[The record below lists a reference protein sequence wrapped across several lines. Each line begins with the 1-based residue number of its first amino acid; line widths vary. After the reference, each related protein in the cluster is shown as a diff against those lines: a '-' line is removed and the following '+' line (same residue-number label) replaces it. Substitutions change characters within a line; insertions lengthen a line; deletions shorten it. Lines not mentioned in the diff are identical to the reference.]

1 MATVFPEFPWA
12 LTIGGVF
19 AALCLGGAF
28 GAARRKRLVENIP
41 TSKTTGVFIGLVELK
56 GTAEAET
63 ALPCFLADIPCV
75 YHDWEVEEHWTRHTT
90 ETVRDS
96 KGVTRT
102 RQKTETGWKTVARGG
117 QAIPF
122 YLKDDAGLVR
132 IQPDGADIEAETVFD
147 ETCHPQDYLYYAKG
161 PQTAIA
167 NSDHRRRF
175 VERAIP
181 LHAAI
186 YVMGQARERD
196 DIVAPEIA
204 ASDQAPVF
212 VISTHT
218 EEQIVSGHAG
228 ACWGLLVLGLLLTL
242 GALALQLR
250 IHDLDIAEHRE
261 QFAFAAGVYAAV
273 ALLGW
278 IWMAYNSLVELRQR
292 VRQAWANIDVQ
303 LKRRRELIPRL
314 VETVIGLRDYERT
327 VQTELAQIR
336 AELVTTAP
344 GLVGPDPAACGT
356 TIAAIV
362 ERYPELVSNGAF
374 TALAK
379 ETTATEDRIA
389 LARGYFNDI
398 ATFYN
403 TRLETL
409 PERFVAGIGGLRRQS
424 LMDVRGFER
433 KAAPIHLVSQE
444 TSLMPTSTSA
454 SMSSHTEPRP
464 LLPSP

>member
-1 MATVFPEFPWA
+1 MATAFPEFPWA

-41 TSKTTGVFIGLVELK
+41 TSKTTGVFIG
-56 GTAEAET
+56 
-63 ALPCFLADIPCV
+63 
-75 YHDWEVEEHWTRHTT
+75 
-90 ETVRDS
+90 
-96 KGVTRT
+96 
-102 RQKTETGWKTVARGG
+102 
-117 QAIPF
+117 
-122 YLKDDAGLVR
+122 
-132 IQPDGADIEAETVFD
+132 
-147 ETCHPQDYLYYAKG
+147 
-161 PQTAIA
+161 
-167 NSDHRRRF
+167 
-175 VERAIP
+175 
-181 LHAAI
+181 
-186 YVMGQARERD
+186 
-196 DIVAPEIA
+196 
-204 ASDQAPVF
+204 
-212 VISTHT
+212 
-218 EEQIVSGHAG
+218 
-228 ACWGLLVLGLLLTL
+228 
-242 GALALQLR
+242 
-250 IHDLDIAEHRE
+250 
-261 QFAFAAGVYAAV
+261 
-273 ALLGW
+273 
-278 IWMAYNSLVELRQR
+278 
-292 VRQAWANIDVQ
+292 
-303 LKRRRELIPRL
+303 L